1 VVKVLGL
8 IYGIGFVLLKIMN
21 KVMIKVVTS
30 LAYARDMKRL
40 IFHFGCFQQMLFFK
54 PWNMEQAQACKI
66 VLCIVW
72 HHLNIESRLCF
83 YQYFP

>member
-1 VVKVLGL
+1 MELVFFIKNM
-8 IYGIGFVLLKIMN
+8 K

-30 LAYARDMKRL
+30 LAYARDMERL
-40 IFHFGCFQQMLFFK
+40 IFHFECFQQMLFFFL
-54 PWNMEQAQACKI
+54 PWNMEQARACKV

-83 YQYFP
+83 YQYFL